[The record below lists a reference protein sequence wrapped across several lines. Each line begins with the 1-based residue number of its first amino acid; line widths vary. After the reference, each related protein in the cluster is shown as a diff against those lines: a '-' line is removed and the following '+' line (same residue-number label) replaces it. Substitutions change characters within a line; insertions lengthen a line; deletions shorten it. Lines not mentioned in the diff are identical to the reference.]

1 MPGGEEGRI
10 GRRARKMKAELRIRR
25 AGAQHKNLFRL
36 APDNVFVIP
45 PINQS
50 VDLAVGV
57 VTEKNPAFDVFAEK
71 EFGSFG
77 EQLFLFIQL
86 FLFAFALDE

>member
-1 MPGGEEGRI
+1 
-10 GRRARKMKAELRIRR
+10 MKCAE
-25 AGAQHKNLFRL
+25 AQHENLFRR
-36 APDNVFVIP
+36 APDHIFVVTTID
-45 PINQS
+45 QS

-77 EQLFLFIQL
+77 EQLFLFVQL
-86 FLFAFALDE
+86 VLFAFALDE

>member
-1 MPGGEEGRI
+1 MHFSYEDLLSFLSPNDI
-10 GRRARKMKAELRIRR
+10 L
-25 AGAQHKNLFRL
+25 
-36 APDNVFVIP
+36 VIP

-50 VDLAVGV
+50 VDLAICV
-57 VTEKNPAFDVFAEK
+57 VTEEDPAFDAFAEK